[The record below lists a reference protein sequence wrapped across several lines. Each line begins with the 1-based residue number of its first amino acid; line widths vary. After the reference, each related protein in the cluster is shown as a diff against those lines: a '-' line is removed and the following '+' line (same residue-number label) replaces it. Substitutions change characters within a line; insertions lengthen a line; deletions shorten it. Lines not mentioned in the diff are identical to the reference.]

1 MMTAE
6 TLENRKTPGMIRDGV
21 DPSKWPWWAII
32 LVLAGILVI
41 TTLIVNPKYNET
53 FKYLVDGVVVT
64 LRVTI
69 SAYVLATIIGLFV
82 GLARVSKNVFVYNA
96 ATLYV
101 EVVRGI
107 PMIVLILYFAYAL
120 IPFFVESVHGLGNLG
135 LTLAPESGL
144 FSGLANM
151 SIRAIRTEVR
161 GILALAI
168 GYGAFEA
175 EVFRAGIQSI
185 GKGQMEAAKSLGMT
199 YLQSM
204 RFVILPQAIRRV
216 LPPLGNDFIAM
227 LKDSALLTVL
237 AINEL
242 TQLSRLRRASTFQ
255 IMVTFNVTA
264 FMYLSMT
271 LLLSAGVRWLEKKMR
286 IEE

>member
-1 MMTAE
+1 MTAE
-6 TLENRKTPGMIRDGV
+6 TLDNRKKPGMIKDGV
-21 DPSKWPWWAII
+21 DASKWPWWAII
-32 LVLAGILVI
+32 LIAGGILFSI
-41 TTLIVNPKYNET
+41 TLIINPKYNEA
-53 FKYLVDGVVVT
+53 FLYLVTGVGVT

-69 SAYVLATIIGLFV
+69 SAYFLATIIGLLV
-82 GLARVSKNVFVYNA
+82 GLARVSKNPIIYNA

-101 EVVRGI
+101 EVIRGI
-107 PMIVLILYFAYAL
+107 PMIVLILYFAYAF
-120 IPFFVESVHGLGNLG
+120 IPLVVDGIHWLGAAG
-135 LTLAPESGL
+135 LTLAPGSNFL
-144 FSGLANM
+144 TGLANL
-151 SIRAIRTEVR
+151 SIRTIPAEVR
-161 GILALAI
+161 GVLALAV

-199 YLQSM
+199 YLQAM

-216 LPPLGNDFIAM
+216 LPPLGNDFIAL

-255 IMVTFNVTA
+255 IIETFNVVA

-271 LLLSAGVRWLEKKMR
+271 LLLSALVRWLEKKMK

>member
-1 MMTAE
+1 MTVE
-6 TLENRKTPGMIRDGV
+6 TLENRKKPGMFQDGIH
-21 DPSKWPWWAII
+21 PSKWAWWAII
-32 LVLAGILVI
+32 LIFLGILI
-41 TTLIVNPKYNET
+41 SIELIVNPKYNEA
-53 FKYLVDGVVVT
+53 FLFLVQGMAIT

-69 SAYVLATIIGLFV
+69 SAYILATIIGLFV
-82 GLARVSKNVFVYNA
+82 GLARVSKNVFIYNA

-101 EVVRGI
+101 EIIRGI
-107 PMIVLILYFAYAL
+107 PMIVLILYFAYAF
-120 IPFFVESVHGLGNLG
+120 IPILLQGINGLGSLFLVILPGNGFFTGVYNL
-135 LTLAPESGL
+135 
-144 FSGLANM
+144 
-151 SIRAIRTEVR
+151 SIRSIPTEIR
-161 GILALAI
+161 GILALAV

-199 YLQSM
+199 YLQAM

-237 AINEL
+237 AIPEL

-255 IMVTFNVTA
+255 IFETFNVTA
-264 FMYLSMT
+264 FLYLSMT
-271 LLLSAGVRWLEKKMR
+271 LTLSAGVRWLEKKMR

>member
-1 MMTAE
+1 MAAE
-6 TLENRKTPGMIRDGV
+6 TLENRKKPGMLNDGV
-21 DPSKWPWWAII
+21 DPSKWPWWAIV
-32 LVLAGILVI
+32 LVLAGILVTI
-41 TTLIVNPKYNET
+41 TLIVNPKYNET

-64 LRVTI
+64 LRITV
-69 SAYVLATIIGLFV
+69 SAYLIATIIGLFV
-82 GLARVSKNVFVYNA
+82 GIARVSKNVFVYNA

-120 IPFFVESVHGLGNLG
+120 IPIVVDGIHGFGNWG
-135 LTLAPESGL
+135 LTILPTSGF
-144 FSGLANM
+144 FSGMAVM
-151 SIRAIRTEVR
+151 SIRSIPTEVR

-204 RFVILPQAIRRV
+204 RYVILPQAIRRV

-255 IMVTFNVTA
+255 IMITFNVTA

-271 LLLSAGVRWLEKKMR
+271 LLLSAGVRWLEERMR

>member
-1 MMTAE
+1 
-6 TLENRKTPGMIRDGV
+6 MIKDGV
-21 DPSKWPWWAII
+21 DPSKWPWWAIT
-32 LVLAGILVI
+32 LVLVGFAFGYAV
-41 TTLIVNPKYNET
+41 IVNPKYNDA
-53 FKYLVDGVVVT
+53 FFYLLGGVVVT

-69 SAYVLATIIGLFV
+69 SAYFLATIIGLLV
-82 GLARVSKNVFVYNA
+82 GLARVSKNPIIYNA

-101 EVVRGI
+101 EVIRGI
-107 PMIVLILYFAYAL
+107 PMIVLILYFAYAF
-120 IPFFVESVHGLGNLG
+120 IPIVVEGIHGIGNFG
-135 LTLAPESGL
+135 LTLLPASDFFLGI
-144 FSGLANM
+144 ANL
-151 SIRAIRTEVR
+151 SIRSIPAEVR
-161 GILALAI
+161 GILALAV

-204 RFVILPQAIRRV
+204 RYVILPQAIRRV

-255 IMVTFNVTA
+255 IIEVFNVVA

-271 LLLSAGVRWLEKKMR
+271 LILSAGVRWLEKRMK

>member
-1 MMTAE
+1 MTAE
-6 TLENRKTPGMIRDGV
+6 TLNNRKTPGMFKEKV

-32 LVLAGILVI
+32 LAFAGIAI
-41 TTLIVNPKYNET
+41 TCVLIFNPKYNQA
-53 FKYLVDGVVVT
+53 FIYLVQGVQVT
-64 LRVTI
+64 LRVTV
-69 SAYVLATIIGLFV
+69 SAYLLATIIGLFV
-82 GLARVSKNVFVYNA
+82 GLARVSKNVIVYNA

-101 EVVRGI
+101 EIIRGI
-107 PMIVLILYFAYAL
+107 PMIVLILYFAYAF
-120 IPFFVESVHGLGNLG
+120 IPLVVDGIHGLGDLA
-135 LTLAPESGL
+135 LTILPGSNFFIGMAG
-144 FSGLANM
+144 F
-151 SIRAIRTEVR
+151 SIRSIPAELR
-161 GILALAI
+161 GILALSV

-227 LKDSALLTVL
+227 LKDSALLTVV
-237 AINEL
+237 AIPEL

-255 IMVTFNVTA
+255 IIETFNVVA
-264 FMYLSMT
+264 FLYLSMT
-271 LLLSAGVRWLEKKMR
+271 LILSAGVRWLEKKMR

>member
-1 MMTAE
+1 
-6 TLENRKTPGMIRDGV
+6 
-21 DPSKWPWWAII
+21 
-32 LVLAGILVI
+32 
-41 TTLIVNPKYNET
+41 
-53 FKYLVDGVVVT
+53 
-64 LRVTI
+64 
-69 SAYVLATIIGLFV
+69 
-82 GLARVSKNVFVYNA
+82 VYNA

-101 EVVRGI
+101 EVIRGI

-120 IPFFVESVHGLGNLG
+120 IPFLVDSVHWLGNLG
-135 LTLAPESGL
+135 LTLAPEFGF
-144 FSGLANM
+144 FSGLAGM
-151 SIRAIRTEVR
+151 SIRTIPTEVR

-204 RFVILPQAIRRV
+204 RYVILPQAIRRV

-237 AINEL
+237 AINVPF
-242 TQLSRLRRASTFQ
+242 RL
-255 IMVTFNVTA
+255 
-264 FMYLSMT
+264 
-271 LLLSAGVRWLEKKMR
+271 
-286 IEE
+286 